1 MPINYRT
8 QYPQTPEQNIHKLP
22 SALVRGD
29 DIWYNTAMKT
39 YKSRIVD
46 DLLARKL
53 RGMGA
58 VLVQGAKWCGKTTTC
73 EQFAKSALYMADP
86 DTKESNLKMAD
97 MNIKALLKGDTPRL
111 IDEWQIAPK
120 FWDAV
125 RYHVDHMDGFG
136 HFILTGSAVPP
147 DTKEITHS
155 GTGRIARLT
164 MRPMSLWESGESSG
178 EVSMATLLEGG
189 EFISAES
196 TDRSLEDIA
205 FILCRGG
212 WPQAVLQRGNDAL
225 DRAYDYFETVVE
237 SDMSRVDGV
246 SREPSRVRRLMRSY
260 ARLQGT
266 QSNLSVIKNDM
277 KANDRLTLDEDT
289 VASYLNA
296 MRKIF
301 VVEDMEAWCPN
312 LRSKVQVRTT
322 DTRYFTDPSIA
333 VAALGIGPGSLMGD
347 LNTFGYL
354 FECLAMRDLRVYA
367 AANLGTVNHYRD
379 ADGLECDAVV
389 HLRDGSC
396 GLVEVK
402 LGGDRLV
409 EEGAAAVNKLAG
421 KLDLQKMKKPK
432 FKMVLTAIGKFAYRR
447 KEDDVVVCPLS
458 ALKN

>member
-1 MPINYRT
+1 MFY
-8 QYPQTPEQNIHKLP
+8 
-22 SALVRGD
+22 GG
-29 DIWYNTAMKT
+29 IWYNALMKT
-39 YKSRIVD
+39 YKKRVID
-46 DLLARKL
+46 EMLARKL

-73 EQFAKSALYMADP
+73 EEFAKSALYMANP

-97 MNIKALLKGDTPRL
+97 MNINALLRGDTPRL

-125 RYHVDHMDGFG
+125 RYHVDHTEGFG

-155 GTGRIARLT
+155 GTGRIARVT
-164 MRPMSLWESGESSG
+164 MRPMSLWESGESNGALSIG
-178 EVSMATLLEGG
+178 ALLEGD
-189 EFISAES
+189 EFVSAES
-196 TDRSLEDIA
+196 ADHRLEDIA
-205 FILCRGG
+205 FVVCRGG
-212 WPQAVLQRGNDAL
+212 WPQAVLQRAEDAL
-225 DRAYDYFETVVE
+225 DRAYDYYESVVE
-237 SDMSRVDGV
+237 SDVSRVDCV
-246 SREPSRVRRLMRSY
+246 SRDPSRVRRLMRSY

-266 QSNLSVIKNDM
+266 QSSLSVIKNDM
-277 KANDRLTLDEDT
+277 KANDRATLDEDT
-289 VASYLNA
+289 VASYLSA
-296 MRKIF
+296 LRKIF

-312 LRSKVQVRTT
+312 LRSKAQVRTT

-333 VAALGIGPGSLMGD
+333 VAALGIGPGGLMDD

-367 AANLGTVNHYRD
+367 AANYGSVSHYRD

-389 HLRDGSC
+389 HLRDGSS
-396 GLVEVK
+396 GLIEVK

-409 EEGAAAVNKLAG
+409 EDGAATVNKLAG
-421 KLDLQKMKKPK
+421 KLDFVKTKKPK

-447 KEDDVVVCPLS
+447 KEDDVIVCPIS
-458 ALKN
+458 ALRP

>member
-1 MPINYRT
+1 
-8 QYPQTPEQNIHKLP
+8 
-22 SALVRGD
+22 
-29 DIWYNTAMKT
+29 
-39 YKSRIVD
+39 
-46 DLLARKL
+46 
-53 RGMGA
+53 MGA

-73 EQFAKSALYMADP
+73 EEFAKSALYMADP
-86 DTKESNLKMAD
+86 DTMESNLKMAD

-111 IDEWQIAPK
+111 IDEWQVAPK

-125 RYHVDHMDGFG
+125 RYHVDHAEGFG

-155 GTGRIARLT
+155 GAGRIARLT
-164 MRPMSLWESGESSG
+164 MRPMSLWESEESNGALSLG
-178 EVSMATLLEGG
+178 RLFAEDDFV
-189 EFISAES
+189 SAES
-196 TDRSLEDIA
+196 ADHGLEEIA
-205 FILCRGG
+205 FMTCRGG
-212 WPQAVLQRGNDAL
+212 WPQAVLQKGNDAL
-225 DRAYDYFETVVE
+225 DRAFDYFETVVE

-277 KANDRLTLDEDT
+277 KANDRASLDEDT
-289 VASYLNA
+289 VASYLSA
-296 MRKIF
+296 LRKIF

-333 VAALGIGPGSLMGD
+333 VAALGIGPGSLMDD

-367 AANLGTVNHYRD
+367 AANLGSVCHYRD

-389 HLRDGSC
+389 RLRDGSC
-396 GLVEVK
+396 GLIEVK
-402 LGGDRLV
+402 LGGDRLI
-409 EEGAAAVNKLAG
+409 EEGAVTVNKLAG
-421 KLDLQKMKKPK
+421 KLDLVKTGKPK

-447 KEDDVVVCPLS
+447 KEDDVIVCPIS

>member
-1 MPINYRT
+1 
-8 QYPQTPEQNIHKLP
+8 
-22 SALVRGD
+22 
-29 DIWYNTAMKT
+29 MKD
-39 YKSRIVD
+39 YKKRVVD

-73 EQFAKSALYMADP
+73 EEFAKSALYMADP
-86 DTKESNLKMAD
+86 DTKEANVKMAD
-97 MNIKALLKGDTPRL
+97 IDIKSLLKGATPRL

-125 RYHVDHMDGFG
+125 RYHVDHAEGFG

-147 DTKEITHS
+147 DTKEISHS

-178 EVSMATLLEGG
+178 TLSMGELLGGMEVS
-189 EFISAES
+189 SAEAL
-196 TDRSLEDIA
+196 DCKLEDVA
-205 FILCRGG
+205 FMICRGG
-212 WPQAVLQRGNDAL
+212 WPQAVLQERDDAL
-225 DRAYDYFETVVE
+225 DRAFDYYEAVVE
-237 SDMSRVDGV
+237 SDVSRVDGV

-266 QSNLSVIKNDM
+266 QSNLSVIRRDM
-277 KANDRLTLDEDT
+277 MANDRSSLNEDT
-289 VASYLNA
+289 VASYLEA
-296 MRKIF
+296 LRKIF

-312 LRSKVQVRTT
+312 LRSKAQIRTAS
-322 DTRYFTDPSIA
+322 TRYFTDPSIA
-333 VAALGIGPGSLMGD
+333 VAALGIGPGGLMGD

-354 FECLAMRDLRVYA
+354 FESLAVRDLRIYA
-367 AANLGTVNHYRD
+367 AANMGSVSHYRD

-389 HLRDGSC
+389 HLRDGAS
-396 GLVEVK
+396 GLVEIK

-409 EEGAAAVNKLAG
+409 EEGATTLNRLVA
-421 KLDLQKMKKPK
+421 KLDPARTATPR

-447 KEDDVVVCPLS
+447 REDGVIVCPIS
-458 ALKN
+458 CIRP

>member
-1 MPINYRT
+1 
-8 QYPQTPEQNIHKLP
+8 
-22 SALVRGD
+22 
-29 DIWYNTAMKT
+29 MKT
-39 YKSRIVD
+39 YRKRVID
-46 DLLARKL
+46 ALLANKL

-73 EQFAKSALYMADP
+73 EEFAKSALYMADP
-86 DTKESNLKMAD
+86 DTMESNLKMAD

-111 IDEWQIAPK
+111 IDEWQVAPK

-125 RYHVDHMDGFG
+125 RYHVDHAEGFG

-155 GTGRIARLT
+155 GAGRIARLT
-164 MRPMSLWESGESSG
+164 MRPMSLWESEESNGALSLG
-178 EVSMATLLEGG
+178 RLFAEDDFV
-189 EFISAES
+189 SAES
-196 TDRSLEDIA
+196 ADHGLEEIA
-205 FILCRGG
+205 FMTCRGG
-212 WPQAVLQRGNDAL
+212 WPQAVLQKGNDAL
-225 DRAYDYFETVVE
+225 DRAFDYFETVVE

-277 KANDRLTLDEDT
+277 KANDRASLDEDT
-289 VASYLNA
+289 VASYLSA
-296 MRKIF
+296 LRKIF

-333 VAALGIGPGSLMGD
+333 VAALGIGPGSLMDD

-367 AANLGTVNHYRD
+367 AANLGSVCHYRD

-389 HLRDGSC
+389 RLRDGSC
-396 GLVEVK
+396 GLIEVK
-402 LGGDRLV
+402 LGGDRLI
-409 EEGAAAVNKLAG
+409 EEGAATVNKLAG
-421 KLDLQKMKKPK
+421 KLDLVKTGKPK

-447 KEDDVVVCPLS
+447 KEDDVIVCPIS

>member
-1 MPINYRT
+1 M
-8 QYPQTPEQNIHKLP
+8 
-22 SALVRGD
+22 
-29 DIWYNTAMKT
+29 
-39 YKSRIVD
+39 
-46 DLLARKL
+46 
-53 RGMGA
+53 
-58 VLVQGAKWCGKTTTC
+58 QGAKWCGKTTTC
-73 EQFAKSALYMADP
+73 EEFAKSALYMADP
-86 DTKESNLKMAD
+86 DTMESNLKMAD

-111 IDEWQIAPK
+111 IDEWQVAPK

-125 RYHVDHMDGFG
+125 RYHVDHAEGFG

-155 GTGRIARLT
+155 GAGRIARLT
-164 MRPMSLWESGESSG
+164 MRPMSLWESEESNGALSLG
-178 EVSMATLLEGG
+178 RLFAEDDFV
-189 EFISAES
+189 SAES
-196 TDRSLEDIA
+196 ADHGLEEIA
-205 FILCRGG
+205 FMTCRGG
-212 WPQAVLQRGNDAL
+212 WPQAVLQKGNDAL
-225 DRAYDYFETVVE
+225 DRAFDYFETVVE

-277 KANDRLTLDEDT
+277 KANDRASLDEDT
-289 VASYLNA
+289 VASYLSA
-296 MRKIF
+296 LRKIF

-333 VAALGIGPGSLMGD
+333 VAALGIGPGSLMDD

-367 AANLGTVNHYRD
+367 AANLGSVCHYRD

-389 HLRDGSC
+389 RLRDGSC
-396 GLVEVK
+396 GLIEVK
-402 LGGDRLV
+402 LGGDRLI
-409 EEGAAAVNKLAG
+409 EEGAVTVNKLAG
-421 KLDLQKMKKPK
+421 KLDLVKTGKPK

-447 KEDDVVVCPLS
+447 KEDDVIVCPIS

>member
-1 MPINYRT
+1 
-8 QYPQTPEQNIHKLP
+8 
-22 SALVRGD
+22 
-29 DIWYNTAMKT
+29 MKT
-39 YKSRIVD
+39 YRKRVID
-46 DLLARKL
+46 ALLANKL

-73 EQFAKSALYMADP
+73 EEFAKSALYMADP
-86 DTKESNLKMAD
+86 DTMESNLKMAD

-111 IDEWQIAPK
+111 IDEWQVAPK

-125 RYHVDHMDGFG
+125 RYHVDHAEGFG

-155 GTGRIARLT
+155 GAGRIARLT
-164 MRPMSLWESGESSG
+164 MRPMSLWESEESNGALSLG
-178 EVSMATLLEGG
+178 RLFAEDDFV
-189 EFISAES
+189 SAES
-196 TDRSLEDIA
+196 ADHGLEEIA
-205 FILCRGG
+205 FMTCRGG
-212 WPQAVLQRGNDAL
+212 WPQAVLQKGNDAL
-225 DRAYDYFETVVE
+225 DRAFDYFETVVE

-277 KANDRLTLDEDT
+277 KANDRASLDEDT
-289 VASYLNA
+289 VASYLSA
-296 MRKIF
+296 LRKIF

-333 VAALGIGPGSLMGD
+333 VAALGIGPGSLMDD

-367 AANLGTVNHYRD
+367 AANFGSVCHYRD

-389 HLRDGSC
+389 RLRDGSC
-396 GLVEVK
+396 GLIEVK
-402 LGGDRLV
+402 LGGDRLI
-409 EEGAAAVNKLAG
+409 EEGAVTVNKLAG
-421 KLDLQKMKKPK
+421 KLDLVKTGKPK

-447 KEDDVVVCPLS
+447 KEDDVIVCPIS